1 MMATKDLSIGKPWKV
16 ILLFALPMILSVT
29 LQQVYNLADSMIA
42 GRIIGPS
49 ALGAISASYPIT
61 MIYLGLATGSGVG
74 TGVVVSRFFGMKK
87 MKDVKTSIYTAIIT
101 FGILAVLLATVGSFI
116 SQPLLKALNT
126 DNDILNDANTYLVF
140 YSIGMVFLFLYNVVT
155 YIFQALGNSITP
167 LIFLAFSTLLNIALD
182 VTFAVNHMGV
192 FGIALAT
199 FIAQGIASVASL
211 SWLLFRLKRL
221 ESDKPKIYSVALIK
235 SILRIAIPSMIQSS
249 IVAIGGVLVQGEI
262 NRFGGDATAGYGA
275 AYKIC
280 YIVIN
285 IIFTLSN
292 ALSSFTSQNI
302 GSGHIERV
310 KPGLRATFIM
320 GLIIALFFTV
330 LFVPLAKPL
339 VGLFLDKNSID
350 ATANI
355 DNIIS
360 IGGRFLITV
369 TPFYFLVA
377 VKISFDGV
385 LKGAGDMR
393 NFMIGTFID
402 LFARVGFTYL
412 LARLIGMDGI
422 WWSWPIG
429 WILGSSAV
437 VIFYFTKRWKKI
449 NEGEPII

>member
-1 MMATKDLSIGKPWKV
+1 MATKDLSVGKPWKV
-16 ILLFALPMILSVT
+16 ILLFALPMIISVT
-29 LQQVYNLADSMIA
+29 LQQVYNIADSMIA
-42 GRIIGPS
+42 GRFIGGS

-61 MIYLGLATGSGVG
+61 MIYLGLASGSGIG

-87 MKDVKTSIYTAIIT
+87 MKEVKTCIYTAIIT
-101 FGILAVLLATVGSFI
+101 FGSLAIILALLGAFTAK
-116 SQPLLKALNT
+116 PLLSVLNT
-126 DNDILNDANTYLVF
+126 DELILNDASTYLIF
-140 YSIGMVFLFLYNVVT
+140 YSVGMVFLFLYNVVT
-155 YIFQALGNSITP
+155 CIFQALGNSKTP
-167 LIFLAFSTLLNIALD
+167 LYFLAFSTTLNIILD
-182 VTFAVNHMGV
+182 ITFAVNHMGV

-211 SWLLFRLKRL
+211 SWLLITIRKI
-221 ESDKPKIYSVALIK
+221 ESEKPEIYSVALIK
-235 SILRIAIPSMIQSS
+235 SILKIAIPSMIQAS

-262 NRFGGDATAGYGA
+262 NKYGGEVTAGYGA

-302 GSGHIERV
+302 GSNNMERI

-320 GLIIALFFTV
+320 GLMIALFFTA
-330 LFVPLAKPL
+330 LFVPLSRQL
-339 VGLFLDKNSID
+339 VNLFLDKNAVDETLDMNSI
-350 ATANI
+350 I
-355 DNIIS
+355 K
-360 IGGRFLITV
+360 IGSRFLITV
-369 TPFYFLVA
+369 TPFYVLVA

-393 NFMIGTFID
+393 NFMIGTFVD
-402 LFARVGFTYL
+402 LIARVAFTYIL
-412 LARLIGMDGI
+412 SHAIGVDGI

-429 WILGSSAV
+429 WVLGSSLV

-449 NEGEPII
+449 NEGEPVI